1 MLWGAA
7 NTFKLNFVNK
17 DRDKI
22 NTIITE
28 AREILSVNPYQCE
41 VAGAFMSAQLALHN
55 DVLHRNLTRTEVDEA
70 FQYVE
75 SNPYSEALRE
85 VFFNK
90 LLKNSTEEK
99 NRMNYLTK
107 PVVVNA
113 HQDARYNPMSDGGV
127 EEIADFEEGL
137 RTLLFG
143 VNEYQEPY
151 KRVCPKVGANESCL
165 AEVEKSSRNA
175 VEEMESM
182 IDGITGKSVVIG

>member
-1 MLWGAA
+1 
-7 NTFKLNFVNK
+7 
-17 DRDKI
+17 
-22 NTIITE
+22 
-28 AREILSVNPYQCE
+28 
-41 VAGAFMSAQLALHN
+41 MSAQLALHN

-75 SNPYSEALRE
+75 LNPYSEALRE

-143 VNEYQEPY
+143 VNEYQGPY
-151 KRVCPKVGANESCL
+151 KRVCPKVGANESCPCG
-165 AEVEKSSRNA
+165 S
-175 VEEMESM
+175 
-182 IDGITGKSVVIG
+182 GKKFKKCCRGNGKYD